1 MIYIRVKEI
10 LKKQKKTKYWLI
22 KNMGASYQSLSNLI
36 NNDTDSIHFETL
48 EKLCD
53 ILDCEPGEIIIRKRN
68 IKRKR
73 GITNEQTTKAV

>member
-10 LKKQKKTKYWLI
+10 LKIQKKSKYWFI
-22 KNMGASYQSLSNLI
+22 KNMGGSYQSLSNLM
-36 NNDTDSIHFETL
+36 NNNTDSIHFDTL

-53 ILDCEPGEIIIRKRN
+53 VLDCEPGEIITRKRN

-73 GITNEQTTKAV
+73 GLSDEQTTKAI